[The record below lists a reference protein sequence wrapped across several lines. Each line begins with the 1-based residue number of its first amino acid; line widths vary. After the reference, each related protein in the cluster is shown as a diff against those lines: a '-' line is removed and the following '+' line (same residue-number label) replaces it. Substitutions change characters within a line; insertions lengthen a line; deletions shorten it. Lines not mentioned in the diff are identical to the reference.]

1 MPPPSEV
8 LFAVPKSLLPFL
20 EGPTVRKSKLP
31 SIPENTEYDS
41 AKVLVDILVSDEGK
55 AAVVE
60 IFRGK
65 QDLESAALQAA
76 REYLFYPAVDNKD
89 QKIAVWVEVEIP
101 FIKTSKQEQSTSLSS
116 KGAEEFTKSPKP
128 GANIIMSEN
137 YNKVVRPQMSKP
149 EMSPSE
155 VDIRKQ
161 TIDEGGK

>member
-1 MPPPSEV
+1 M
-8 LFAVPKSLLPFL
+8 
-20 EGPTVRKSKLP
+20 
-31 SIPENTEYDS
+31 
-41 AKVLVDILVSDEGK
+41 
-55 AAVVE
+55 
-60 IFRGK
+60 
-65 QDLESAALQAA
+65 QAA

-149 EMSPSE
+149 EMSPTE